1 MKNKMKSLWSG
12 KIIFNRKLRPLHF
25 HLGLS
30 LPEAFADPYPGQ
42 FVMLRPVGPGGP
54 LLSRPF
60 SIYNFNRG
68 QDQVRIEI
76 LYRVTGAGTEMMSAL
91 RGGMTVTI
99 LGPLGKGFVIDGQK
113 RNHLLVAGGMGMAPI
128 AFLAGYLHRKG
139 SAETRVITCLG
150 AKNCDDLLGLE
161 QLEKLSDILNIATED
176 GAMGSCGM
184 VTDFLPELLKEY
196 DPAETNV
203 YACGPMPM
211 LKLLAGRL
219 ATVPKLSCQV
229 SVEERMACGVGA
241 CLGCAVPLLDAR
253 GRITQKS
260 VCKYGPVFA
269 SSKICW
275 ERL

>member
-1 MKNKMKSLWSG
+1 MKNTMKSVWSG

-42 FVMLRPVGPGGP
+42 FVMLRSVQQGGP

-60 SIYNFNRG
+60 SIYHFVRG
-68 QDQVRIEI
+68 QDRVRIEI

-99 LGPLGKGFVIDGQK
+99 LGPLGKGFVIDGK
-113 RNHLLVAGGMGMAPI
+113 KKNHLLVAGGMGMAPI
-128 AFLAGYLHRKG
+128 SFLAGYLHREG
-139 SAETRVITCLG
+139 NAGNRVITCLG
-150 AKNCDDLLGLE
+150 ARHCGDLLRLE
-161 QLEKLSDILNIATED
+161 QFEKLSDILNIATED
-176 GAMGSCGM
+176 GTMGSCGM
-184 VTDFLPELLKEY
+184 VTDFLPEMMKEY
-196 DPAETNV
+196 NPAETNV

-211 LKLLAGRL
+211 LKSLAGWL
-219 ATVPKLSCQV
+219 ATVQKLSCQV

-241 CLGCAVPLLDAR
+241 CLGCAVPLFDAR

-260 VCKYGPVFA
+260 VCKYGPVFD

-275 ERL
+275 EQL